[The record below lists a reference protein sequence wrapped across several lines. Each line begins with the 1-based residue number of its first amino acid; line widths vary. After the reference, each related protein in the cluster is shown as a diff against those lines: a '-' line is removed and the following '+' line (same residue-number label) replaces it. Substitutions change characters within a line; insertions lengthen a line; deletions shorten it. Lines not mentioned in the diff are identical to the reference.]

1 MRAWREV
8 DVAGCV
14 IRSQLDIHHFMAS
27 QVGQLV
33 EIKQCGVEIT
43 RKTTRLYQK
52 QYTKRQQKKQI
63 SSQLNIVLNSNS
75 LTPGLKIFDTC
86 ETNLKNKSKT
96 EIGLNL
102 ELIFDVMMQSENYM
116 SIEWESRHLNR
127 NTFD

>member
-1 MRAWREV
+1 MW
-8 DVAGCV
+8 
-14 IRSQLDIHHFMAS
+14 
-27 QVGQLV
+27 
-33 EIKQCGVEIT
+33 VEIT
-43 RKTTRLYQK
+43 RKTIPKAIYK
-52 QYTKRQQKKQI
+52 KAKKKQI
-63 SSQLNIVLNSNS
+63 SSQLNIALNSNS